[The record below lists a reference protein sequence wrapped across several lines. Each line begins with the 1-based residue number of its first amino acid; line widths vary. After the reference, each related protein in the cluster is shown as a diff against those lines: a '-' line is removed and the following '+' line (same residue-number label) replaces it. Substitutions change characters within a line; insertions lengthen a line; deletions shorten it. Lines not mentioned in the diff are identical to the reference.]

1 MLKFTSMTITN
12 FGPYAG
18 EQTIDFS
25 NGDGVTLIWGDNGH
39 GKTTLLNLFRYA
51 LFGKFQYRHETIE
64 DILKLANKEGVSA
77 GRYEFK
83 VVLRMI
89 YDDHHYELTRQY
101 CLRDGVTVPTKKD
114 DYQQE
119 MYLKVDGHFPPNKE
133 HELALIMP
141 EDVSRFFLFDGEL
154 LQEYEELVKEE
165 SGSADKI
172 KKSIETILGVPVLT
186 NGATDTDAILRE
198 YRDQQT
204 KAAQANTQTQKYA
217 AQIAA
222 ETAKKDEQN
231 AELDRL
237 NEEYD
242 EQLEYKA
249 KLEEDSKQN
258 EHLRSLISDM
268 EHLEGDIA
276 EQEARR
282 DAFLQQIV
290 VCNKNI
296 WQGLI
301 SKQTS
306 KLLEDAT
313 AELSAL
319 EKKKQ
324 SHDSANQLLTY
335 MQKVV
340 ITRHCECC
348 DQDVDEKHV
357 IALKERLAA
366 EPGEYGGLSTEETT
380 RMEALQVKV
389 ASLKSMQHADESA
402 TLKIWE
408 DQLADVLVKIDDLNR
423 QLKAVKT
430 DIARYG
436 SISDLSAA
444 AKENAQ
450 NLAKCYQKIE
460 NLKDGIRQTKE
471 KIKEAD
477 SALNTLEEKVRRSG
491 TTDTELN
498 LAIERVRLCEA
509 IHKIFEDGVSAY
521 RDKLKKSVEEDATK
535 LFRGISSDPDY
546 VALQINDKYG
556 LSIVHKDGD
565 LIPLRSS
572 GFEHVVALSLIG
584 ALHKNA
590 PLSGPIIMDSPFG
603 RLDPTHKRNITKS
616 LPQMSDEVIL
626 LAYTDEIDA
635 ELARSLLGSNL
646 KKEYRLRK
654 YGSFHTEIE
663 SQ

>member
-231 AELDRL
+231 A
-237 NEEYD
+237 NEKYD
-242 EQLEYKA
+242 PLK
-249 KLEEDSKQN
+249 KRDST
-258 EHLRSLISDM
+258 
-268 EHLEGDIA
+268 
-276 EQEARR
+276 
-282 DAFLQQIV
+282 
-290 VCNKNI
+290 
-296 WQGLI
+296 GLI
-301 SKQTS
+301 IIPGK
-306 KLLEDAT
+306 
-313 AELSAL
+313 
-319 EKKKQ
+319 EK
-324 SHDSANQLLTY
+324 
-335 MQKVV
+335 
-340 ITRHCECC
+340 E
-348 DQDVDEKHV
+348 
-357 IALKERLAA
+357 
-366 EPGEYGGLSTEETT
+366 
-380 RMEALQVKV
+380 
-389 ASLKSMQHADESA
+389 
-402 TLKIWE
+402 
-408 DQLADVLVKIDDLNR
+408 
-423 QLKAVKT
+423 
-430 DIARYG
+430 
-436 SISDLSAA
+436 
-444 AKENAQ
+444 
-450 NLAKCYQKIE
+450 
-460 NLKDGIRQTKE
+460 KE
-471 KIKEAD
+471 KIKQKTKEIPLEFHKQATGLGQIAD
-477 SALNTLEEKVRRSG
+477 TINENEDESMSDNESNSSEELDRIVKEKEKQREEEEEEK
-491 TTDTELN
+491 
-498 LAIERVRLCEA
+498 
-509 IHKIFEDGVSAY
+509 
-521 RDKLKKSVEEDATK
+521 KKEEDEMEKNNNNNNKFYDGSEATFDNSIRNKYKKKKTEEMEKKIQNNENK
-535 LFRGISSDPDY
+535 LRATPKYNYNINNNNNNQSGKKNDGYNKRNSKMNVEKESNGQFNMKNYARRLSKMNISST
-546 VALQINDKYG
+546 N
-556 LSIVHKDGD
+556 
-565 LIPLRSS
+565 
-572 GFEHVVALSLIG
+572 
-584 ALHKNA
+584 
-590 PLSGPIIMDSPFG
+590 
-603 RLDPTHKRNITKS
+603 
-616 LPQMSDEVIL
+616 
-626 LAYTDEIDA
+626 
-635 ELARSLLGSNL
+635 
-646 KKEYRLRK
+646 
-654 YGSFHTEIE
+654 
-663 SQ
+663 